1 VHDTL
6 EAGTLAASRQNHIVA
21 IFLFFLMILSPRAL
35 SAQEFSSK
43 DLAILFPGA
52 AAGLHAD
59 RTSGEPPAARV
70 TVGGALIGY
79 AFSTR
84 AVSGSVGYSGRP
96 LDIHIGL
103 TREGRISGA
112 RLVAHKEPILVIGIA
127 SEELEAFVARF
138 INLDI
143 RGAIVK
149 PLGMKPSRGRDHVAG
164 ATVSSRVMHDAV
176 LRSARAVALSRGII
190 GGGTRTT
197 RLDRAKF
204 EEASWSDLV
213 TMKAIARRTVLRGEV
228 AAQRGFKESESGE
241 LFIDIFTALA
251 TPPTVGQNLL
261 GRRSYEQLTANI
273 GPQDTLILI
282 AANGLYSIKG
292 TAWRRNGVFD
302 RLQIVQGGHTIQL
315 HRDDHHNIEELKA
328 SGAPVFR
335 EIGVFH
341 IAASTGFDPAQSWR
355 LELQVSSLEDNQMP
369 ASFTLDYDV
378 PQAFLAAAAPQGAAA
393 QREGPPPELWQHIWR
408 ERLPELVGLVLMLC
422 VLTIILF
429 GEDAL
434 TRRRQLY
441 RRVRIT
447 FLVLTFLFLG
457 LYAGAQISIVNVLTF
472 THTLLSGFK
481 WDLFLLD
488 PLVFTLWSFV
498 ALAVLFW
505 GRGVFCGWL
514 CPFGALQEL
523 LNEAARKIG
532 IKQLEIPW
540 ALHERLWPIKYV
552 LFLVILGASL
562 QSILW
567 AYQLAEVEP
576 FKTAIILKFFREW
589 PYVLYVLVL
598 LAAGLFVERFYCRYL
613 CPLGAALAIP
623 AKLKLFEWLKRRPQ
637 CGRECRIC
645 NTTCTVQAINP
656 LGQINPNECI
666 YCLRCQANYF
676 DVDTCLPL
684 KMRAARR
691 ACPAAKPQ
699 EGGAHDG

>member
-1 VHDTL
+1 
-6 EAGTLAASRQNHIVA
+6 
-21 IFLFFLMILSPRAL
+21 MILSPAVL
-35 SAQEFSSK
+35 AAQEFSAE
-43 DLAILFPGA
+43 DLSILFPDAGA
-52 AAGLHAD
+52 DRHAD
-59 RTSGEPPAARV
+59 TVLGSPPAAKVTSNGRV
-70 TVGGALIGY
+70 IGY

-103 TREGRISGA
+103 TTEGRISGA
-112 RLVAHKEPILVIGIA
+112 RLVAHMEPILVIGIA
-127 SEELEAFVARF
+127 SEDLEAFVSRF

-143 RGAIVK
+143 RGATAA
-149 PLGMKPSRGRDHVAG
+149 PLSMKLSPGIDHVTG

-190 GGGTRTT
+190 GAGVQTT

-213 TMKAIARRTVLRGEV
+213 TVKAVTRRTVLRGEV
-228 AAQRGFKESESGE
+228 AATRGFKASESSE
-241 LFIDIFTALA
+241 LFIDLFTALA

-261 GRRSYEQLTANI
+261 GRRIFEQLMANI
-273 GPQDTLILI
+273 GPQDNLILI
-282 AANGLYSIKG
+282 AANGLYSVKG
-292 TAWRRNGVFD
+292 TAWRRKGVFD
-302 RLQIVQGGHTIQL
+302 RIQIVQGSRTITL
-315 HRDDHHNIEELKA
+315 RREDHRNVEELKA
-328 SGAPVFR
+328 AGAPLFRETGVFR
-335 EIGVFH
+335 
-341 IAASTGFDPAQSWR
+341 IAASTGFDPTRPWR
-355 LELQVSSLEDNQMP
+355 LELLVTPLEDNQSP
-369 ASFTLDYDV
+369 ARFALDYEV
-378 PQAFLAAAAPQGAAA
+378 PKDFLAAALPVEAAA
-393 QREGPPPELWQHIWR
+393 RPEGPPPELWRSIWR
-408 ERLPELVGLVLMLC
+408 ERLPELAGLVVMLFF
-422 VLTIILF
+422 LTVILF

-434 TRRRQLY
+434 TRRRILY
-441 RRVRIT
+441 RRVRIG
-447 FLVLTFLFLG
+447 FLVMTFLFLG
-457 LYAGAQISIVNVLTF
+457 LYTGAQISIVNVLTF

-488 PLVFTLWSFV
+488 PLVFVLWSFV
-498 ALAVLFW
+498 AVTLLFW

-523 LNEAARKIG
+523 LNEVARKLG
-532 IKQLEIPW
+532 VKQLEIPW

-552 LFLVILGASL
+552 LFLAILGASM
-562 QSILW
+562 QSIIW

-576 FKTAIILKFFREW
+576 FKTTIILKFFREW
-589 PYVLYVLVL
+589 PFVVYALVL
-598 LAAGLFVERFYCRYL
+598 LVAGLFVERVFCRYL

-623 AKLKLFEWLKRRPQ
+623 AKLRLFEWLKRRPQ

-676 DVDTCLPL
+676 DADTCLPL

-691 ACPAAKPQ
+691 AGRTTQ
-699 EGGAHDG
+699 SEEGSTNEG